1 MDLYLYG
8 EVLGNREPS
17 YDERGVSYICPEIVR
32 EALTKADG
40 EDITLYVNSFGGDM
54 YAGINIKHMLKR
66 YKGHVT
72 AIIDGI
78 GASAG
83 SMLTTGADTVKMYQ
97 DTQYMLHFPWTVSVG
112 NADDFRVL
120 ADHMEKTNEQMKKVY
135 AERFNGSEQELHDL
149 LNSESFLT
157 AEEAYVYG
165 FCDEV
170 IRTDSQKMVA
180 KVHESMKINASD
192 LQGGALHNDNVM
204 VLGSVQEDAQE
215 DVEDVHENIE
225 PTEEEPTEQEPT
237 EQEPKEEVT
246 DEESVTDT
254 EEEQTDSEAEHEPQA
269 KGFFF
274 NFKKEQKPNLLQKF
288 KGE

>member
-32 EALTKADG
+32 EALIKADG

-97 DTQYMLHFPWTVSVG
+97 DTQYMLHFPWTVSIG

-120 ADHMEKTNEQMKKVY
+120 ADRMEKTNEQMKQVY
-135 AERFNGSEQELHDL
+135 SERFNGSEQELHEL

-180 KVHESMKINASD
+180 KVHESMKIDASE
-192 LQGGALHNDNVM
+192 LQGKVLHNDNGVE
-204 VLGSVQEDAQE
+204 LGSAQDDAQD
-215 DVEDVHENIE
+215 DV
-225 PTEEEPTEQEPT
+225 EPT

-254 EEEQTDSEAEHEPQA
+254 EEEQADNKEEHELQA

>member
-8 EVLGNREPS
+8 EVLGNRKPS

-32 EALTKADG
+32 EALIKADG

-97 DTQYMLHFPWTVSVG
+97 DTQYMLHFPWTMGVG

-120 ADHMEKTNEQMKKVY
+120 ADHMEKTNEQMKQVY

-170 IRTDSQKMVA
+170 IRTDSQKIVA
-180 KVHESMKINASD
+180 KVHKSMGNESTDIKASELD
-192 LQGGALHNDNVM
+192 GTLESSDSDVHYI
-204 VLGSVQEDAQE
+204 VQENIQE
-215 DVEDVHENIE
+215 D
-225 PTEEEPTEQEPT
+225 TQPTEQEPT
-237 EQEPKEEVT
+237 NQEPKEEVT

-254 EEEQTDSEAEHEPQA
+254 EEEQEDGKEEHEPQA
-269 KGFFF
+269 KGFIF
-274 NFKKEQKPNLLQKF
+274 NFKKEQKPNLLQRF